1 MEEASDLTQTWQR
14 FCDRLSEGDVDSFDE
29 LVSSEATVIIG
40 TTPGE
45 WVDDRVRM
53 RFGFET
59 EGVGLTPVD
68 PVAWAEGALGFVLD
82 KPRFVFPDGSGID
95 TRVTAV
101 LHLEDGAWRL
111 VHAHFSVGVPDEEVA
126 RLQAGWAG

>member
-1 MEEASDLTQTWQR
+1 MDDASDVTQSWRR
-14 FCDRLSEGDVDSFDE
+14 FCDRLTEGDVDSFDA
-29 LVSSEATVIIG
+29 LVSREAKVIIG
-40 TTPGE
+40 TAPGE
-45 WVDDRVRM
+45 WIDDRERM

-68 PVAWAEGALGFVLD
+68 PVAWAEGSLGFVLD
-82 KPRFVFPDGSGID
+82 TPRFTFPDGSGMD

-101 LHLEDGAWRL
+101 LRLEDETWRV

-126 RLQAGWAG
+126 GLHARWAG

>member
-1 MEEASDLTQTWQR
+1 MEDASDVTQSWR
-14 FCDRLSEGDVDSFDE
+14 HFCDRLTAGDVDSFDA
-29 LVSSEATVIIG
+29 LVSREATVIIG
-40 TTPGE
+40 TAPDE
-45 WVDDRVRM
+45 WIDDRARM

-68 PVAWAEGALGFVLD
+68 PLAWAEGSLGFVVD
-82 KPRFVFPDGSGID
+82 RPRFTFPDGSGMD

-101 LHLEDGAWRL
+101 LRLEDEAWRL

-126 RLQAGWAG
+126 LLQARWAG